1 MSNIEGLRKKQ
12 KELEFNKLQ
21 LEEQIKRVTKE
32 IEILKSQRFY
42 LNTLGYIANIP
53 NYFDENTVGRLK
65 WLGNYFETVEEAEKE
80 LEKRDLMC
88 EIEEFRNERN
98 DGWSPNWEHE
108 HEGKYS
114 LFVERKGVKRV
125 GVFVSYYSNHIPI
138 FGYFKNRSD
147 AQRAVEIFGERI
159 LKLYNE

>member
-32 IEILKSQRFY
+32 IEILKSQRFH

>member
-1 MSNIEGLRKKQ
+1 MSNIEDLKRKQ
-12 KELEFNKLQ
+12 KALEYNKKQ
-21 LEEQIKRVTKE
+21 LEEQLENVTSE
-32 IEILKSQRFY
+32 IE
-42 LNTLGYIANIP
+42 
-53 NYFDENTVGRLK
+53 RLK
-65 WLGNYFETVEEAEKE
+65 NKRYHLNIAGGVSEIPTFYSESSILAMAKYGNVFFSIEEAEKE
-80 LEKRDLMC
+80 SEKRRLMY

>member
-1 MSNIEGLRKKQ
+1 M
-12 KELEFNKLQ
+12 EFNKLQ

-114 LFVERKGVKRV
+114 VFVERKGVKRV

>member
-65 WLGNYFETVEEAEKE
+65 WLGNYFEA
-80 LEKRDLMC
+80 
-88 EIEEFRNERN
+88 
-98 DGWSPNWEHE
+98 
-108 HEGKYS
+108 
-114 LFVERKGVKRV
+114 
-125 GVFVSYYSNHIPI
+125 
-138 FGYFKNRSD
+138 
-147 AQRAVEIFGERI
+147 
-159 LKLYNE
+159 